1 MKVFLSPKVVLTDR
15 DCAQVD
21 LDFVFIAAALYT
33 ILYTATGANT
43 KRALK

>member
-21 LDFVFIAAALYT
+21 LDFVFIAAALFPSDNVHQQPVQT
-33 ILYTATGANT
+33 QNAH
-43 KRALK
+43 